1 MEVKT
6 LISADNTIALWAM
19 VIGVVCLANILDQ
32 RYKWANK
39 LSIVVMCIL
48 GGAILGNLHI
58 MPYSATVYKGIS
70 GTLLYLAIP
79 MLLFKSNVRRL
90 VRDGGRVFGAFH
102 IAAGATVISAL
113 IYGFILKNFEI
124 DNLAGLVAMMSGGHI
139 GGTVNMVAMAG
150 VFAVDDTMMGAATVV
165 GNASLGIL
173 LAILAFICNSKFVR
187 KHLTHPHIEA
197 REAEILADP
206 EALNRPLSA
215 AFWKNRELSL
225 LDLLKTLSTAFAIV
239 AVSKYIAGWVTSMN
253 PPYLIQQLFGSIYLI
268 MTSLTVI
275 GATLLPG
282 WFSKLKFG
290 DELGMII
297 LTMWYVTIG
306 LSADIKTLLANT
318 ASVIFIIAITIV
330 VHIIV
335 VLPVG
340 KLFKLNLEELCCGI
354 SASFGGPSSSVA
366 LTINQGWKDLIAPS
380 IVCALWGYVIGNYVA
395 VFLGN
400 IFL

>member
-1 MEVKT
+1 
-6 LISADNTIALWAM
+6 
-19 VIGVVCLANILDQ
+19 
-32 RYKWANK
+32 
-39 LSIVVMCIL
+39 
-48 GGAILGNLHI
+48 
-58 MPYSATVYKGIS
+58 
-70 GTLLYLAIP
+70 
-79 MLLFKSNVRRL
+79 
-90 VRDGGRVFGAFH
+90 
-102 IAAGATVISAL
+102 
-113 IYGFILKNFEI
+113 
-124 DNLAGLVAMMSGGHI
+124 
-139 GGTVNMVAMAG
+139 
-150 VFAVDDTMMGAATVV
+150 
-165 GNASLGIL
+165 
-173 LAILAFICNSKFVR
+173 
-187 KHLTHPHIEA
+187 
-197 REAEILADP
+197 
-206 EALNRPLSA
+206 
-215 AFWKNRELSL
+215 
-225 LDLLKTLSTAFAIV
+225 
-239 AVSKYIAGWVTSMN
+239 MN